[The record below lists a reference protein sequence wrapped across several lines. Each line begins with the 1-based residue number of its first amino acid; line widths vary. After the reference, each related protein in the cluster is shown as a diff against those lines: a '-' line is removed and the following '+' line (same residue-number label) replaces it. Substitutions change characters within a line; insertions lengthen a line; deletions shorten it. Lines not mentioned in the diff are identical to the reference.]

1 MEGALSV
8 GAAYYAQWKVTP
20 DDLGQ
25 DLEQLLGVQEL
36 PKHRVFGVGPEVTIP
51 IATKKK
57 LIAFLNLRYFWEFG
71 ARTTLEGN
79 TFTFTATFPIPSVP
93 LQ

>member
-1 MEGALSV
+1 MPEI
-8 GAAYYAQWKVTP
+8 
-20 DDLGQ
+20 DLANYDFELPG
-25 DLEQLLGVQEL
+25 DRKLLGR
-36 PKHRVFGVGPEVTIP
+36 HRVYGFGPDVTIP

-57 LIAFLNLRYFWEFG
+57 LIAFLNLRYFWETG

-79 TFTFTATFPIPSVP
+79 TFTFSATFPVPSIQ